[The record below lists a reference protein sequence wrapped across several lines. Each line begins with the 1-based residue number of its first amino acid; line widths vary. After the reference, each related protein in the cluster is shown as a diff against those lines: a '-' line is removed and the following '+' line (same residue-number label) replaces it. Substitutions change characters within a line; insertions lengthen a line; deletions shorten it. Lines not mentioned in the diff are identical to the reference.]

1 MPAIEC
7 CFCIDHPLSNSSQ
20 LRVVAIHGFHVLKDR
35 QQIFVIVR
43 QYVRGPTT
51 LKVGGIRTQTKAKP
65 KPPKTTQPKGQYSL
79 IGTGLI
85 GIE

>member
-35 QQIFVIVR
+35 QQIFVIVS

-51 LKVGGIRTQTKAKP
+51 LKAGGIRTKTKP
-65 KPPKTTQPKGQYSL
+65 KPPRTAQPKGQYSL

-85 GIE
+85 GSE